1 MPVPVPAYMCQCK
14 WQYMCQCQHIYVPV
28 PAYICA
34 SAAKHSR
41 CGRTWNVTQLEKFS
55 KRILPIRHS
64 QYCLCVCSTRVLP
77 LTAQFQT
84 ITPCRSECRG
94 TVWFYTMWCT
104 NCMVPRYPYSVR
116 SQMVWNHHQRR
127 KRERR
132 NHVVAVWSQ

>member
-1 MPVPVPAYMCQCK
+1 MCQC
-14 WQYMCQCQHIYVPV
+14 QFQHICASASGSICASASIYMCQCQCSKTFQVRQDLE
-28 PAYICA
+28 CL
-34 SAAKHSR
+34 
-41 CGRTWNVTQLEKFS
+41 TQLEKFS

-64 QYCLCVCSTRVLP
+64 RHCLCVCSTRVLP

-94 TVWFYTMWCT
+94 TVWFYTMWST